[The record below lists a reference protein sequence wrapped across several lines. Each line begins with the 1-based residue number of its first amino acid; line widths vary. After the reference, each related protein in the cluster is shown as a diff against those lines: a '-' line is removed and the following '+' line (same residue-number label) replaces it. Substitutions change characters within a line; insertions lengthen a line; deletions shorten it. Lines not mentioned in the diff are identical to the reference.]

1 MERLGCQMT
10 HKKEEQSKEE
20 EEKEEEDW
28 YLSKN
33 ASEGNTSLN

>member
-1 MERLGCQMT
+1 MT